1 MKKKIYAAS
10 GLIVAAIVASGY
22 WATKATGPSD
32 AEQVVASDATNRADI
47 SIRDMA
53 GQAQLIATGRCIET
67 RSEWIQDNRVLV
79 TLATISVDEVI
90 KGDPVSTVTV
100 VLPGGVDANRRIPV
114 AMTYA
119 GAPQIAPQEEVFLF
133 LSSDDSVA
141 NGYSVF
147 GFAEGKYSIL
157 EDEAGQK
164 VVSRDLVKDGV
175 QKGPGL
181 VRGNRQLVPLA
192 QFKEKVRGYLGQ

>member
-1 MKKKIYAAS
+1 MNKKVYAAS
-10 GLIVAAIVASGY
+10 SLIVAAVIGSGY

-32 AEQVVASDATNRADI
+32 ADQIVASDATNRADL

-53 GQAQLIATGRCIET
+53 SQAQLIATGHCIET

-90 KGDPVSTVTV
+90 KGDQVSTVTV
-100 VLPGGVDANRRIPV
+100 VLPGGIDANRRIPV
-114 AMTYA
+114 AMTYP

-133 LSSDDSVA
+133 LSGDDSVA

-164 VVSRDLVKDGV
+164 VVSRDFVKGKV
-175 QKGPGL
+175 QRGPGL
-181 VRGNRQLVPLA
+181 VRGNRQLVPLKD
-192 QFKEKVRGYLGQ
+192 FKEKVRGYVDQ